1 MPMPTPEAIMRHY
14 DSDPDENPWVRG
26 KPAPES
32 IAIVAYDPEWPA
44 RYDGLAADLRR
55 ALGPV
60 ALDIQHIGSTA
71 VPGLP
76 AKPVIDIDVAV
87 ADPTREDLYVPALE
101 ALGYELRVREPSWH
115 QHRCLQL
122 ASPRVNLHV
131 FGPDCPEAIRHRM
144 FRDWLR
150 GSAEDRQRY
159 AQAKQGAASDTQ
171 DMTQYNQRKQDIVRD
186 IYDRVFRAL
195 ASSPE
200 RHAIQT
206 GALHEHA
213 IRRRVFLDAARA
225 RYLCA
230 APHGLRRRLGRGGRG
245 PEGLRH
251 PSRPRCR
258 RADPAGRSRRRP
270 AARRSACCKRSSA
283 TRVSMAWAIA
293 SRMLARRRCGCW
305 STGGAPAASSA
316 RNCCP
321 RRCPARQISRRCR
334 RRSWPASGSLP

>member
-44 RYDGLAADLRR
+44 RYDELAADLRR

-171 DMTQYNQRKQDIVRD
+171 DMTQYNQRKQDVVRD
-186 IYDRVFRAL
+186 IYDRVFRA
-195 ASSPE
+195 
-200 RHAIQT
+200 
-206 GALHEHA
+206 
-213 IRRRVFLDAARA
+213 
-225 RYLCA
+225 
-230 APHGLRRRLGRGGRG
+230 
-245 PEGLRH
+245 
-251 PSRPRCR
+251 
-258 RADPAGRSRRRP
+258 AGF
-270 AARRSACCKRSSA
+270 
-283 TRVSMAWAIA
+283 IA
-293 SRMLARRRCGCW
+293 
-305 STGGAPAASSA
+305 
-316 RNCCP
+316 
-321 RRCPARQISRRCR
+321 
-334 RRSWPASGSLP
+334 